1 MSTSEDKYEWIN
13 MDVEEI
19 EDLVV
24 DLKEEGYSTSE
35 IGMVLRDK
43 YAVPDVREVT
53 GKKISDILSDR
64 DAEPKI
70 PEDLKNLVIKAKK
83 LREHQNQNPNDNS
96 SKRGLQITESKVHQL
111 ANYYRDKGRIPENW
125 KYKPEKADLLISE

>member
-13 MDVEEI
+13 MEVEEI

-24 DLKEEGYSTSE
+24 ELKDEGYSTSE
-35 IGMVLRDK
+35 IGNLLRDK

-53 GKKISDILSDR
+53 GKKISSILEEN

-70 PEDLKNLVIKAKK
+70 PEDLRNLVIKAKK
-83 LREHQNQNPNDNS
+83 LREHQDKNPNDKS
-96 SKRGLQITESKVHQL
+96 SKRGLQITESKIHQL
-111 ANYYRDKGRIPENW
+111 AKYYKNKGKIPSEW
-125 KYKPEKADLLISE
+125 KYKPEEADLLISE

>member
-1 MSTSEDKYEWIN
+1 MSTSEEKYEWIN
-13 MDVEEI
+13 MDVEDI

-53 GKKISDILSDR
+53 GKKISQILTENDV
-64 DAEPKI
+64 DPKV
-70 PEDLKNLVIKAKK
+70 PEDLRNLVIKAKK
-83 LREHQNQNPNDNS
+83 LREHQKENPNDKS

-111 ANYYRDKGRIPENW
+111 AKYYRDKGKIPEDW
-125 KYKPEKADLLISE
+125 KYKPEEADLLISE